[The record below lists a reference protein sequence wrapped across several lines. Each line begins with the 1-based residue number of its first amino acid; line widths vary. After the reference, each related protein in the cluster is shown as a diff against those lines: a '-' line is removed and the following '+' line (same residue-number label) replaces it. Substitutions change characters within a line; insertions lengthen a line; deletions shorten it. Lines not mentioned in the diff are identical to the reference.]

1 MEISAAKESDLLDQ
15 RSIRAAA
22 RTYIEENHPGA
33 AASLLGGSAAS
44 GTATSTSDLDI
55 AVLYPNGHSNYA
67 ETTLFRGWLVET
79 FVHTPDSL
87 QFWYQREAEV
97 RRPVLAEL
105 CAAGILL
112 TDNGCG
118 EAWQSDARSMMANG
132 PKPLTTQE
140 RDSRRYSLSALIDD
154 LSGSRSEAEA
164 FMLAADV
171 FRDAADLL
179 LLETGNWLGGGK
191 WVVRRLA
198 RCDHRLAAQLRCWAA
213 DSNRDPSALAVLAR
227 EVLDISGG
235 YLQEGFRRG

>member
-1 MEISAAKESDLLDQ
+1 MIIVSYKTGTTPDIGGAVGCATSLIWNTGVMEISAAKESDLLDQ

-67 ETTLFRGWLVET
+67 ETTLFRGWLVEAS
-79 FVHTPDSL
+79 VHTPDSL

-118 EAWQSDARSMMANG
+118 EAWQSDAGR
-132 PKPLTTQE
+132 
-140 RDSRRYSLSALIDD
+140 
-154 LSGSRSEAEA
+154 
-164 FMLAADV
+164 
-171 FRDAADLL
+171 
-179 LLETGNWLGGGK
+179 
-191 WVVRRLA
+191 
-198 RCDHRLAAQLRCWAA
+198 
-213 DSNRDPSALAVLAR
+213 
-227 EVLDISGG
+227 
-235 YLQEGFRRG
+235 